1 MSLDLT
7 LEQLTQQPFELWEQ
21 IRREQPV
28 FYSDELGMWVVSRYE
43 DVSAVLL
50 EPNIFTSGRSFDPAR
65 PLPPRVQRVL
75 EGKWAASLLVNID
88 QPAHTPIRRAVNR
101 ALTHR
106 RVENSAETIRRIADG
121 LLDEIYPKG
130 EMDLVAQFSRIFPA
144 LVVADILGLPGEEV
158 ASILHWGEC
167 FEEILAGTSPEEEL
181 LVAAQGLVDYQE
193 YFVNAIRARL
203 TEPKDDL
210 LTAIAHEFVG
220 NAELEM
226 TMEEIADV
234 PLAVFTAGHNTTTL
248 AIGNF
253 VFHMVE
259 CPDRFGSMFD
269 ADGKPNFHGAVDE
282 VLRFESPFPVL
293 RRRVE
298 REAVVGGVT
307 IPAGQTV
314 MLSLASA
321 NRDDAVFDGAG
332 QLDLCRA
339 NSKRHLGFGAGIHF
353 CPGNSLARRE
363 VATAAELI
371 YERLPNL
378 TVGEYAR
385 VNRFVNR
392 GFSRLELTWDVT

>member
-1 MSLDLT
+1 MTLDVT

-21 IRREQPV
+21 VRKEQPV
-28 FYSDELGMWVVSRYE
+28 FHSDELNMWIVSRYE

-50 EPNIFTSGRSFDPAR
+50 EPNLFTSGRSFDPAK
-65 PLPPRVQRVL
+65 PLPPKVQQVL

-88 QPAHTPIRRAVNR
+88 QPTHTPIRRAVNR
-101 ALTHR
+101 ALTHK
-106 RVENSAETIRRIADG
+106 RVENSVDTIRRIANG
-121 LLDEIYPKG
+121 LLDELYPKG

-144 LVVADILGLPGEEV
+144 LVVADILGLPADEV
-158 ASILHWGEC
+158 PSILHWGEY

-181 LVAAQGLVDYQE
+181 LVAAQGLVDYQQ
-193 YFVNAIRARL
+193 YFLDAIQARL
-203 TEPKDDL
+203 SEPRDDL
-210 LTAIAHEFVG
+210 LTAIAQEFVG
-220 NAELEM
+220 NPELDM

-259 CPDRFGSMFD
+259 YPDRFQPMFD
-269 ADGKPNFHGAVDE
+269 KNGKPSFYDAVDE
-282 VLRFESPFPVL
+282 MLRFESPFPVL

-298 REAVVGGVT
+298 RDTVVGGVK
-307 IPAGQTV
+307 IPAGETV

-321 NRDDAVFDGAG
+321 NRDDAVFESAG
-332 QLDLCRA
+332 KLDVCRA

-363 VATAAELI
+363 VAIAAELI

-378 TVGEYAR
+378 AVGEYAR

-392 GFSRLELTWDVT
+392 GFSRLELTWDVA